1 MHLHISGTSTILRS
15 KAGQD
20 GAKCAWYFELAAHA
34 GAAGSRQSRSTGGHM
49 QGSKLERI
57 SSMYGKFIFSLM
69 MIACVMLFAM
79 LLIICTD
86 VFLRNAFKSGISWG
100 NEVSEYALYLL
111 TLLAAP
117 WLLRQGRHIRVDI
130 LLRALPGQV
139 AWVME
144 WMVDLCGLGCSL
156 ILMYFGIYAIID
168 SFRGGVMTMKTL
180 VLPEWWFIVPLPAV
194 FLLMAIEFVFRMTRL
209 AGAPRAP
216 RDEAVSAA

>member
-1 MHLHISGTSTILRS
+1 MRRTR
-15 KAGQD
+15 
-20 GAKCAWYFELAAHA
+20 
-34 GAAGSRQSRSTGGHM
+34 
-49 QGSKLERI
+49 LERI
-57 SSMYGKFIFSLM
+57 SSMYGSFIHALM
-69 MIACVMLFAM
+69 MAACVLLFAM

-86 VFLRNAFKSGISWG
+86 VFLRNAFRSGISWG

-117 WLLRQGRHIRVDI
+117 YLLRQGQHIRVDI

-144 WMVDLCGLGCSL
+144 WIVDLCGLACSL
-156 ILMYFGIYAIID
+156 ILAYFGIDAIID
-168 SFRGGVMTMKTL
+168 SIRGGVMTMKTL

-194 FLLMAIEFVFRMTRL
+194 FVLMAIEFIFRMTRL
-209 AGAPRAP
+209 LDAPRAP